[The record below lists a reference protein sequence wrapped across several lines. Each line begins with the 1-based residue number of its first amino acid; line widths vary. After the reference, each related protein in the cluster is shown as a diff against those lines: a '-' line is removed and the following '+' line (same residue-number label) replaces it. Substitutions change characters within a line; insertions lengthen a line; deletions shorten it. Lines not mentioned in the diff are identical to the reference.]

1 MKLKEIQQLL
11 NAEVLSGEDLMD
23 TDIRTVFACDLMSD
37 VLAYVEDK
45 TLLLTGLCNPHTIRT
60 AEMKD
65 INAVV
70 FVRGKKPDEETLR
83 LAEETGIVV
92 MITDLILYNSC
103 GILYHNGLK
112 GAKGHKEDF
121 APQGR

>member
-1 MKLKEIQQLL
+1 MNLKQIKQLL
-11 NAEVLSGEDLMD
+11 NADVLSGEKLLDMD
-23 TDIRTVFACDLMSD
+23 INTVFACDLMSD

-92 MITDLILYNSC
+92 MATDLILYNSC
-103 GILYHNGLK
+103 GILYSNGLK
-112 GAKGHKEDF
+112 GAKGC
-121 APQGR
+121 R